1 MPPALHEFLYFH
13 GMSLAAPSNILLHGK
28 CATRKTF
35 PDSGTSTENAR
46 PEKSFPPLGAS
57 SKNAR
62 PEKNKSTNNQN
73 PCYEKLKKQKEDLPA
88 FRGCRRKCATRKKNS
103 GVQGRHR
110 KCATRKKTILR
121 SGAAT
126 ENCRPENNKTTSSA
140 INNATKK
147 MRDQKNAFWRSVAT
161 TDNARP
167 EKHCCVQ
174 RWPPKVRD
182 QKNNILAF
190 KGCHFKC
197 PTRNKDN
204 EQRKQ
209 TCMRKCATRK
219 KQNNEQPKHLLR
231 KTARPETRHSGVQR
245 WPPEMRDQLKKNI
258 PAFRGGHRN
267 CATRKKHSRGQV
279 RPPKMRD
286 QKNTRPRASETKTL
300 RKKMRDQKNNI
311 LAFIGEHRQRATRR
325 TFLRSEVAIESSR
338 SEKQRSGVQGRPSQL
353 PDQKQKQRAA
363 ETTLNRKMRD
373 QKQQDNEQPKHSLG
387 KTARNERSIACC
399 GFSFR
404 LYHEITCF
412 IIVLVSGKP
421 SDRQNQRPKRIA
433 DGCSGS

>member
-1 MPPALHEFLYFH
+1 MPDQKKTSQRTTKTPATKNLK
-13 GMSLAAPSNILLHGK
+13 SRK
-28 CATRKTF
+28 KTF
-35 PDSGTSTENAR
+35 RRSEVAAENAR
-46 PEKSFPPLGAS
+46 PEK
-57 SKNAR
+57 KH
-62 PEKNKSTNNQN
+62 
-73 PCYEKLKKQKEDLPA
+73 
-88 FRGCRRKCATRKKNS
+88 S

-245 WPPEMRDQLKKNI
+245 WPPEMRDQKKKHSGVQGRPSKLRDQKKTFPWSGAATENARPEKHKTTGIGNKNATKKNARPEKQHSGVHWRTPTTRDQKNI
-258 PAFRGGHRN
+258 PAFRGGHRKF
-267 CATRKKHSRGQV
+267 AIRK
-279 RPPKMRD
+279 
-286 QKNTRPRASETKTL
+286 T
-300 RKKMRDQKNNI
+300 
-311 LAFIGEHRQRATRR
+311 
-325 TFLRSEVAIESSR
+325 TFR
-338 SEKQRSGVQGRPSQL
+338 RSG
-353 PDQKQKQRAA
+353 AA
-363 ETTLNRKMRD
+363 I
-373 QKQQDNEQPKHSLG
+373 
-387 KTARNERSIACC
+387 SIA
-399 GFSFR
+399 
-404 LYHEITCF
+404 
-412 IIVLVSGKP
+412 
-421 SDRQNQRPKRIA
+421 
-433 DGCSGS
+433 